1 MVSSNVSQLE
11 SRPKTVYHSPI
22 PFYEDRI
29 RAAAVYCSDG
39 RYGEQF
45 DDFLHNALELPRYDR
60 LAIAGG
66 PGCFAGHF
74 MAYREA
80 EGAAEHLRFLARVH
94 KLERVVL
101 IQHEGCAFYR
111 EVLNARP
118 SEALRMQTEDLA
130 KAAFRVRQLA
140 WGLEVEAYVCRR
152 KETALW
158 FEPVEM

>member
-1 MVSSNVSQLE
+1 MLTTTERISE
-11 SRPKTVYHSPI
+11 REAYHSPI
-22 PFYEDRI
+22 PFNAERI

-45 DDFLHNALELPRYDR
+45 DDFLHNALGLPRYDR

-74 MAYREA
+74 MAFREA

-94 KLERVVL
+94 ELERVVL

-118 SEALRMQTEDLA
+118 AEELRMQTEDLA

-140 WGLEVEAYVCRR
+140 WGVDVEAYLCRR
-152 KETALW
+152 QGEDVW
-158 FEPVEM
+158 FEPVGL

>member
-1 MVSSNVSQLE
+1 MVTSVREISSK
-11 SRPKTVYHSPI
+11 PKAVYHSPI
-22 PFYEDRI
+22 LFNEDRI

-118 SEALRMQTEDLA
+118 GDALKMQTEDLA
-130 KAAFRVRQLA
+130 KAAFRIRQLA
-140 WGLEVEAYVCRR
+140 WDLNVEAYLCRR
-152 KETALW
+152 KDEALW
-158 FEPVEM
+158 FEPVEL

>member
-1 MVSSNVSQLE
+1 MVSTTIREVPSQT
-11 SRPKTVYHSPI
+11 RYDSPI
-22 PFYEDRI
+22 LFNEDRI

-45 DDFLHNALELPRYDR
+45 DDFLHNALNLPRYDR

-101 IQHEGCAFYR
+101 IQHQGCAFYR
-111 EVLNARP
+111 EVLNVRP
-118 SEALRMQTEDLA
+118 SEALRMQEEDLA
-130 KAAFRVRQLA
+130 KAALRVRELA
-140 WGLEVEAYVCRR
+140 FGLEVEAYLCRR
-152 KETALW
+152 EDEAIW
-158 FEPVEM
+158 FEPVAL

>member
-1 MVSSNVSQLE
+1 MVSTLREVSVQ
-11 SRPKTVYHSPI
+11 PKAVYRSPL
-22 PFYEDRI
+22 PFNEERI

-45 DDFLHNALELPRYDR
+45 DDFLHNSLELPRYDR

-118 SEALRMQTEDLA
+118 AEALRMQTEDLA
-130 KAAFRVRQLA
+130 KAAFRVRELA
-140 WGLEVEAYVCRR
+140 WGIEVEAYLCRR
-152 KETALW
+152 EDKALW
-158 FEPVEM
+158 FEPVEL

>member
-1 MVSSNVSQLE
+1 MVSSVREIPSK
-11 SRPKTVYHSPI
+11 PKAVYHSPI
-22 PFYEDRI
+22 LFNEDRI

-45 DDFLHNALELPRYDR
+45 DDFLHNALKLPRYDR

-94 KLERVVL
+94 KLEKVVL

-118 SEALRMQTEDLA
+118 GEALKMQTEDLA
-130 KAAFRVRQLA
+130 KAAFRIRQLA
-140 WGLEVEAYVCRR
+140 WDLNVEAYVCRR
-152 KETALW
+152 KDELLW
-158 FEPVEM
+158 FEPVEL

>member
-1 MVSSNVSQLE
+1 MVSSVKEISSQ
-11 SRPKTVYHSPI
+11 PKAVYRSPLK
-22 PFYEDRI
+22 FNEDRI

-118 SEALRMQTEDLA
+118 GEALKMQTEDLA
-130 KAAFRVRQLA
+130 KAALRIRQLA
-140 WGLEVEAYVCRR
+140 WDLNVEAYLCRR
-152 KETALW
+152 KDETLW
-158 FEPVEM
+158 FEPVEL

>member
-1 MVSSNVSQLE
+1 MVSSIVREVS
-11 SRPKTVYHSPI
+11 SHTRYNSPI
-22 PFYEDRI
+22 PFDEDRI

-45 DDFLHNALELPRYDR
+45 DDFLHNALNLPRYDR

-111 EVLNARP
+111 EVLNVRP
-118 SEALRMQTEDLA
+118 SEALRMQEEDLA
-130 KAAFRVRQLA
+130 KAAFRVKELA
-140 WGLEVEAYVCRR
+140 FGLEVEAYLCRR
-152 KETALW
+152 ENEAIW
-158 FEPVEM
+158 FEPVPL

>member
-1 MVSSNVSQLE
+1 MVSTIRGTSPQE
-11 SRPKTVYHSPI
+11 TYHSPF
-22 PFYEDRI
+22 PFDEDRI

-45 DDFLHNALELPRYDR
+45 DDFLHNALGLPRYDR

-111 EVLNARP
+111 EVLNIRP
-118 SEALRMQTEDLA
+118 SEALQLQVEDLA
-130 KAAFRVRQLA
+130 KAALLVRQLA
-140 WGLEVEAYVCRR
+140 WGLNVEAYLCRR
-152 KETALW
+152 REAAVW
-158 FEPVEM
+158 FEPVELG